1 MNEYESE
8 PVRGLPEHL
17 PAGEE
22 IVWQGAPAWR
32 QLAVR
37 AFHVRK
43 VAVYFV
49 LLAALHVGLQVADG
63 APLPGAVQG
72 ASWLLIL
79 GVAAVALLG
88 LLAWLYGRTTLYTI
102 TNERLVMRFGVA
114 IPMMI
119 NIPWEKIDAADLS
132 RHRGDAGDIELT
144 LAKGEKIA
152 YWLLWPH
159 AKPWH
164 FTPVRPMLRCLDD
177 AQEAAQCLSR
187 VVAKQ
192 QTAVVTPV
200 RTAPVGPRGKL
211 AADPRAHTTAMSQ
224 G

>member
-17 PAGEE
+17 PEGEA

-43 VAVYFV
+43 IAAYFV
-49 LLAALHVGLQVADG
+49 LLAAIHVGLSIADG
-63 APLPGAVQG
+63 ASLLGAMQG
-72 ASWLLIL
+72 ASWLVLL
-79 GVAAVALLG
+79 GAAAVALLG
-88 LLAWLYGRTTLYTI
+88 LLAWLYGRTTLYTM

-119 NIPWEKIDAADLS
+119 NIPWEKIDAAGLS
-132 RHRGDAGDIELT
+132 RYRGDNGDIVLT
-144 LAKGEKIA
+144 LTKGEKIA

-164 FTPVRPMLRCLDD
+164 FAPVQPMLRCLDD
-177 AQEAAQCLSR
+177 VQEAAQCLSR
-187 VVAKQ
+187 VVGAQ
-192 QTAVVTPV
+192 QTTVVTPM
-200 RTAPVGPRGKL
+200 RTAPVAPTGKL
-211 AADPRAHTTAMSQ
+211 ATERRIHTTAMSQ

>member
-17 PAGEE
+17 PEGES

-43 VAVYFV
+43 IAVYFV
-49 LLAALHVGLQVADG
+49 LLAAIHVGLRVADG
-63 APLPGAVQG
+63 ASLPGAMQG
-72 ASWLLIL
+72 AGWLVML
-79 GVAAVALLG
+79 GAAAVALLG

-119 NIPWEKIDAADLS
+119 NIPWDKIDAAGLS
-132 RHRGDAGDIELT
+132 RYRSDNGDIVLT

-164 FTPVRPMLRCLDD
+164 FAPVQPMLRCLDD

-187 VVAKQ
+187 IVGAQ
-192 QTAVVTPV
+192 QNTVVTPI
-200 RTAPVGPRGKL
+200 RTAPVGPTGKL
-211 AADPRAHTTAMSQ
+211 AADTRAHTTAISQ

>member
-17 PAGEE
+17 PEGEA

-32 QLAVR
+32 PLAVR

-43 VAVYFV
+43 IAAYFV
-49 LLAALHVGLQVADG
+49 LLAALHVGLGVADG
-63 APLPGAVQG
+63 GSLSGAIQG
-72 ASWLLIL
+72 ASWLVML

-119 NIPWEKIDAADLS
+119 NIPWNKIDAAGLS
-132 RHRGDAGDIELT
+132 RHRGDNGDIVLT
-144 LAKGEKIA
+144 LARGEKIA

-164 FTPVRPMLRCLDD
+164 FAPVQPMLRCLDD

-187 VVAKQ
+187 VVGAQ
-192 QTAVVTPV
+192 QTSVVTPI
-200 RTAPVGPRGKL
+200 RTAPVAPTGEL
-211 AADPRAHTTAMSQ
+211 ATDTRAQTTAMSQ